1 MKYIF
6 VFFAAFVFITQGNQ
20 EPKRITRTLSMEDAL
35 IIREIGVVVVSKEKT
50 LIVDIILGN
59 NDQQQ
64 ADIKKDDIILMANGK
79 KVQTINDL
87 RTLYENTTAGNEFK
101 MGLKRGEHLQIAA
114 FVKKSDQELNKDGG
128 HGGMVFKMEKKEGEE
143 MLPALGLSFGT
154 KKSGVVVSSVLPT
167 AEKNFRSITPK
178 EGDVIVSI
186 NGTRVVNAE
195 AFVKAYDGVNEGES
209 VTIVLSRRGKEMTE
223 TFTKPKPM
231 RQMMITK

>member
-79 KVQTINDL
+79 K
-87 RTLYENTTAGNEFK
+87 
-101 MGLKRGEHLQIAA
+101 
-114 FVKKSDQELNKDGG
+114 
-128 HGGMVFKMEKKEGEE
+128 
-143 MLPALGLSFGT
+143 
-154 KKSGVVVSSVLPT
+154 
-167 AEKNFRSITPK
+167 
-178 EGDVIVSI
+178 
-186 NGTRVVNAE
+186 
-195 AFVKAYDGVNEGES
+195 
-209 VTIVLSRRGKEMTE
+209 
-223 TFTKPKPM
+223 
-231 RQMMITK
+231 